1 MKSCAGARAEARGET
16 TLWGSLGE
24 STGPENAGLYARGVD
39 EARVGEILDVFGV
52 NGRLRGPVVTEV
64 VSETAQLGADLP
76 IRIRKLAEL
85 KNARILSEG
94 EFEVKK
100 HVPLKRL

>member
-1 MKSCAGARAEARGET
+1 MKSCAGARAEARRKT

-52 NGRLRGPVVTEV
+52 N
-64 VSETAQLGADLP
+64 
-76 IRIRKLAEL
+76 
-85 KNARILSEG
+85 
-94 EFEVKK
+94 
-100 HVPLKRL
+100 